1 MIPLVFRIA
10 IALALLGAV
19 VVGSTVLFA
28 VADVNDN
35 EGIVIVGLAGLAVTL
50 INTGLIHD
58 ARKQVRTR
66 NGDTLGSLVDA
77 ISDRLLRH
85 ETKLDAIE
93 VELREENE
101 KLEEHVEEVRPLR
114 LWVEKKM
121 EEEA

>member
-1 MIPLVFRIA
+1 
-10 IALALLGAV
+10 
-19 VVGSTVLFA
+19 
-28 VADVNDN
+28 
-35 EGIVIVGLAGLAVTL
+35 
-50 INTGLIHD
+50 
-58 ARKQVRTR
+58 VRTR

-114 LWVEKKM
+114 VWIEKKM